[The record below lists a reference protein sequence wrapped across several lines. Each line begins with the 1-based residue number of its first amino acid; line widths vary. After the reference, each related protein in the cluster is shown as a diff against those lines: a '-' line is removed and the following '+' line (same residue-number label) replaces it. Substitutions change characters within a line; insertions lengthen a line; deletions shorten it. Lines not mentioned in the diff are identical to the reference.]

1 MSFQQGLSGLNA
13 SAKQLDVIGNN
24 VANAG
29 THGAKTSRVE
39 FADLYASAR
48 GGTNQAGVGVE
59 VAQVAQQF
67 GQGSITATNNP
78 LDLAISGNG
87 FFQVKSPDGSVA
99 YSRNGEF
106 KLDSRGFIV
115 NNQSR
120 QLMGYTADA
129 SGTIQP
135 GQASALQLPA
145 NGSIPRPT
153 DGIGLTVN
161 LDSRSPTTL
170 PAGGAQID
178 FDNAGTY
185 NSATSA
191 NVFDANGKSVPMTF
205 YFQKAA
211 ADQWN
216 VYASA
221 DGASVSSDAS
231 GRPLP
236 VTTVQFSPSGD
247 KVLSPAGAVSIDVPA
262 GASVNGV
269 QSMAIPKIQLDIGKA
284 TQFAGQFAV
293 TRMEQ
298 NGYGA
303 GDLTGVTID
312 DTGIVQARYSNGQ
325 TKAAGQIELA
335 DFRNPQGLMAI
346 GGNAWTRGPASGD
359 PALGVPGSGTIGMLQ
374 SSALEESNVD
384 LTGELVNMMIAQR
397 IYQANA
403 QTIKTQDQALQTMVN
418 LR

>member
-48 GGTNQAGVGVE
+48 GGSNQAGVGVE
-59 VAQVAQQF
+59 AAQVAQQF
-67 GQGSITATNNP
+67 SQGSITATSNP

-87 FFQVKSPDGSVA
+87 FFQVKSTDGSVA

-120 QLMGYTADA
+120 QLMGYAADA
-129 SGTIQP
+129 TGTVQP
-135 GQASALQLPA
+135 GQATALQLPA
-145 NGSIPRPT
+145 SGSIPRAT
-153 DGIGLTVN
+153 DNVGLTFN

-178 FDNAGTY
+178 FNNAATY
-185 NSATSA
+185 NNATSA
-191 NVFDANGKSVPMTF
+191 NVFDANGKSVAMTF
-205 YFQKAA
+205 YFQKSAA
-211 ADQWN
+211 EQWN
-216 VYASA
+216 VYATA
-221 DGASVSSDAS
+221 DGASVLTDPS
-231 GRPLP
+231 GQPLP
-236 VTTVQFSPSGD
+236 VTAVQFSPSGD
-247 KVLSPAGAVSIDVPA
+247 RMLSPTGAVSVNVPA
-262 GASVNGV
+262 GAAVNGV
-269 QSMAIPKIQLDIGKA
+269 QSMAIANVQLDIGKA

-312 DTGIVQARYSNGQ
+312 DTGIVQAHYSNGQ

-335 DFRNPQGLMAI
+335 NFRNPQGLAAI
-346 GGNAWTRGPASGD
+346 GGNAWTSSPASGE
-359 PALGVPGSGTIGMLQ
+359 PALGVPGSGTIGTL
-374 SSALEESNVD
+374 SSRALEESNVD

-397 IYQANA
+397 VYQANA
-403 QTIKTQDQALQTMVN
+403 QTIKTQDQALQTVVN